1 MASSSAAMMAQPQV
15 NSSFF
20 LGEDRCWTAL
30 RIPMAGGFSG
40 AGDADAGV
48 AGGRL
53 VVFSLAAAPCR

>member
-1 MASSSAAMMAQPQV
+1 
-15 NSSFF
+15 
-20 LGEDRCWTAL
+20 
-30 RIPMAGGFSG
+30 MAGGFSG